1 MRRAVLLARPLQY
14 PPHHNTRHLTSFHRN
29 DRVLLRPTKRN
40 RNTTYASP
48 ILTQPLHPS
57 HHLDTPRGRIR
68 HDEIIGKGVRDIVR
82 TGATGGKK
90 SRDGGGN
97 GNGNASAS
105 GLEYRLHE
113 VRLEEYVR
121 FTRRLVT
128 PLYPQDAQV
137 IVGLM
142 DLHPQPAQWGE
153 DQGERLEVLEAGTG
167 HGALTLYLSRAVHA
181 ANPALP
187 RHLRFVRE
195 GEESEGQEE
204 ADHTAM
210 EAWKS
215 TRRAIVHSVEISP
228 RYSAQA
234 EKIVRGFRHGMY
246 THNVDFHV
254 NSVTPFVQ
262 SRMDSLSD
270 QPFLSHAFLDLPG
283 TEQHLAAVSSALK
296 TDGSLIVFC
305 PSITQIMA
313 CLSTVKED
321 GLPLELEKVV
331 ELGVNGGTGGREW
344 DVRAVR
350 PRANQKADAGI
361 ETKAS
366 VVGEEEDSASGGGAE
381 SETREDS
388 GVDVR
393 KGEEKVEQGS
403 KAAEPDDGGGGG
415 GWKMVCRPK
424 VGELVV
430 GGGFLGVFRKQRRD
444 VAE

>member
-1 MRRAVLLARPLQY
+1 MRRAVLLARPLQS
-14 PPHHNTRHLTSFHRN
+14 PPHHNTRHLTSFHRA

-48 ILTQPLHPS
+48 ILTQPLNPS

-68 HDEIIGKGVRDIVR
+68 HDEIIGRGVRDIVH
-82 TGATGGKK
+82 TGTTGGKK
-90 SRDGGGN
+90 SRDGGGNGN

-142 DLHPQPAQWGE
+142 DLHPEPAQWGE
-153 DQGERLEVLEAGTG
+153 DQGERLEILEAGTG
-167 HGALTLYLSRAVHA
+167 HGALTLYLSRGVHA
-181 ANPALP
+181 ANPPIP
-187 RHLRFVRE
+187 RHLRHVQEE
-195 GEESEGQEE
+195 GDGEEE
-204 ADHTAM
+204 ADHTAI
-210 EAWKS
+210 EAWRS
-215 TRRAIVHSVEISP
+215 TRRAIIHSVEISP
-228 RYSAQA
+228 KYSAHA
-234 EKIVRGFRHGMY
+234 EKMVRGFRHGMY

-262 SRMDSLSD
+262 SHMDSHSD

-296 TDGSLIVFC
+296 TDGPLIVFC

-321 GLPLELEKVV
+321 VLPLELEKVL

-350 PRANQKADAGI
+350 PRANQKADAGV
-361 ETKAS
+361 ETRAS
-366 VVGEEEDSASGGGAE
+366 VAEEDSASGGGAE

-393 KGEEKVEQGS
+393 QGKEKVEQGS
-403 KAAEPDDGGGGG
+403 KAGEHDDGGGGAG

-444 VAE
+444 IAE